1 MKDIWKIENH
11 SEMVDALL
19 DILNQKS
26 HGADCL
32 ENLNEVERVF
42 YLANWI
48 EMEINSGGFHSLLTG
63 YLGELYEE
71 YQPVYEAIG
80 AKNLARICR
89 DAVTLMKNLIP
100 DQDFDFDKAMELM
113 IDEDD
118 CYEMFDDLDDQV
130 YDYPDDTMELLYKY
144 AVRNKVAFSY
154 QFFLIMVLFLQQ
166 KIFFCK
172 VAATIEKY
180 KKKLENIL
188 KKVVDLPLQR

>member
-63 YLGELYEE
+63 YLGELYDE
-71 YQPVYEAIG
+71 YQSVYEAIG

-154 QFFLIMVLFLQQ
+154 
-166 KIFFCK
+166 
-172 VAATIEKY
+172 
-180 KKKLENIL
+180 
-188 KKVVDLPLQR
+188 